1 MAQRQIFNFV
11 FIFVL
16 MSFKE
21 IIDLAQTT
29 PTWKKN
35 KVHLSKAHNQAG
47 DGGMKH
53 SSKLLIV

>member
-1 MAQRQIFNFV
+1 MAQRQMFNFV

-21 IIDLAQTT
+21 IIGLAQTSQH
-29 PTWKKN
+29 KKEN
-35 KVHLSKAHNQAG
+35 KSYLYKSHNQAG
-47 DGGMKH
+47 DGRMKH